1 MVGMKATDRR
11 ENAAMA
17 PEQSRY
23 ARMLDWGMKLGLA
36 VVAAGLLAYVSG
48 MLPAQVPQADL
59 LRLWGLPAA
68 EYLRETGSS
77 GGWSWLAMLGTGDT
91 LSLAG
96 LALLAGA
103 SVPCLLALL
112 PAFAARRDWAYFSMA
127 LLLAGVLVLAASGL
141 PGWHG

>member
-1 MVGMKATDRR
+1 MSATGRR
-11 ENAAMA
+11 ENVVVAA
-17 PEQSRY
+17 EQLRY
-23 ARMLDWGMKLGLA
+23 ACVLDWSMKLGL
-36 VVAAGLLAYVSG
+36 VVLAAGFLAYVSG
-48 MLPAQVPQADL
+48 ILPAQVPLADL
-59 LRLWGLPAA
+59 PRLWGLPAA
-68 EYLRETGSS
+68 DYLRVTGMS
-77 GGWSWLAMLGTGDT
+77 GGWSWLAMLGTGDA

-112 PAFAARRDWAYFSMA
+112 PAFAARRDWAYFSIA